1 MMRAKGIIDFLT
13 ENDLITRPIDY
24 QTAMEITL
32 DQSFL
37 SLLSTK
43 FRAIE
48 EFESMK
54 FASISMDYFPVYFP
68 DAAKWVL
75 RVLAY
80 NRALSPSTFIL
91 DEVQVKVR
99 DYLQHSQAVEKTM
112 AITIPSVEIER
123 RTKPFGR

>member
-1 MMRAKGIIDFLT
+1 MRAKGIIDFLT